1 VRGDPDRLR
10 QVVENILGNALKFT
24 PPGGSVTVRLVGGD
38 SARLIVSDTGV
49 GIDADF
55 LPHIFERF
63 RQADSTGGRAHAGLG
78 LGLAIVRHLVELHG
92 GQVSAESSGAGQGAT
107 FTVVLPIAA
116 TAAGAAT
123 AGDEHG
129 TGTGQPLDGLTVLV
143 VEDDADTRDLIKT
156 ILANAGAAP
165 VAAANARDGLSAARR
180 IRPHVLVSDLAMP
193 GEDGFEVVR
202 QVKSWMAEA
211 GVVLPALA
219 LTAYARPEDRDRALA
234 AGFDHYI
241 AKPVEPA
248 ELVREVARLAGR

>member
-1 VRGDPDRLR
+1 LR

-24 PPGGSVTVRLVGGD
+24 PPGGAVTVRLVGGN

-63 RQADSTGGRAHAGLG
+63 RQADSAGGRAHSGLG

-92 GQVSAESSGAGQGAT
+92 GHVSAESSGAGQGAT

-116 TAAGAAT
+116 TAAAAT
-123 AGDEHG
+123 AGEGHA
-129 TGTGQPLDGLTVLV
+129 TGTGQRLDGLTVLI
-143 VEDDADTRDLIKT
+143 VEDDADTRDLVKT
-156 ILANAGAAP
+156 ILAKAGATP
-165 VAAANARDGLSAARR
+165 VATANARDGVSAARR

-219 LTAYARPEDRDRALA
+219 LTAYARLEDRDRALA